1 MSMAATETPAGAD
14 PNDLEARLVYAVDSG
29 EKLINQTMEPGN
41 LDRKVTGTYQD
52 HPMTVR
58 NGRPLRDAFDLDL
71 HGFVFVDHPTQV
83 PDFYVPENVENIYY
97 PEAEKLLLQTTGAA
111 RVHIFDHTLR
121 HGDEADRKAR
131 LVREPVRAVHNDY
144 TEWSGPQRVRDLL
157 PDEAEELLKKRHGI
171 VQIWRATNTPIEADP
186 LCIGDARSLD
196 FADMIVAERRYP
208 DRIGQTYR
216 IQHNPKHEFYW
227 FPKMTR
233 DEAIVFKVFDSATDG
248 RARWTAHT
256 SFVNPLSRAGA
267 PPRESI
273 ELRALVFWDD

>member
-1 MSMAATETPAGAD
+1 MTDAAIALPRNEDAD
-14 PNDLEARLVYAVDSG
+14 ARLVYAVDTG
-29 EKLINQTMEPGN
+29 EKLVNETMEPGN
-41 LDRKVTGTYQD
+41 MDRRVTGSYEEHAVHIRD
-52 HPMTVR
+52 
-58 NGRPLRDAFDLDL
+58 GRPRRDSFDLDV
-71 HGFVFVDHPTQV
+71 HGFVFVDHPTKV
-83 PDFYVPENVENIYY
+83 PDFYVPENVMDIYY
-97 PEAEKLLLQTTGAA
+97 PEAEKLLLATTGAK

-121 HGDEADRKAR
+121 HGNEADRKVR

-157 PDEAEELLKKRHGI
+157 PDEAEELLKGRFGI
-171 VQIWRATNTPIEADP
+171 VQIWRATNTPIERDP

-208 DRIGQTYR
+208 HRVGQTYR
-216 IQHNPKHEFYW
+216 ISHNPKHEFYW
-227 FPKMTR
+227 FPRMTR

-256 SFVNPLSRAGA
+256 SFVNPHTPASA

-273 ELRALVFWDD
+273 ELRALVFW

>member
-1 MSMAATETPAGAD
+1 MSMAATELPTRDD
-14 PNDLEARLVYAVDSG
+14 PFDIEARLVYAVDTG

-41 LDRKVTGTYQD
+41 LDRRVTGTYAE
-52 HPMTVR
+52 HAMLVR
-58 NGRPLRDAFDLDL
+58 NGRPLRDSFDLDVQ
-71 HGFVFVDHPTQV
+71 GFVFVDHPTQV
-83 PDFYVPENVENIYY
+83 PDFYVPENVTEIYY
-97 PEAEKLLLQTTGAA
+97 PEAEKLLLETTGAS

-121 HGDEADRKAR
+121 HGNEADRQAR

-157 PDEAEELLKKRHGI
+157 PDEAEELLKHRHGI

-196 FADMIVAERRYP
+196 IADMIVAERRYP
-208 DRIGQTYR
+208 DRVGQTYR
-216 IQHNPKHEFYW
+216 IQHNPKHEFFW
-227 FPKMTR
+227 FPKMMR

-256 SFVNPLSRAGA
+256 SFVNPLMPANA

>member
-1 MSMAATETPAGAD
+1 MSLAANDDTRHAGPHD
-14 PNDLEARLVYAVDSG
+14 IEARLVYAVDTG

-41 LDRKVTGTYQD
+41 MDRKVTGTYRD
-52 HPMTVR
+52 HAVHIR
-58 NGRPLRDAFDLDL
+58 DGRPLRDSFDLDV
-71 HGFVFVDHPTQV
+71 HGFVFVDHPTAV
-83 PDFYVPENVENIYY
+83 PDFYVPENVSSIYY
-97 PEAEKLLLQTTGAA
+97 PEAEKLLLETTGAK

-121 HGDEADRKAR
+121 HGNEADRKVR

-157 PDEAEELLKKRHGI
+157 PDEADELLQRRHGI

-196 FADMIVAERRYP
+196 MKDMIVAERRYP
-208 DRIGQTYR
+208 NRIGQTYR
-216 IQHNPKHEFYW
+216 IQYNPKHEFYW
-227 FPKMTR
+227 FPRMTR

-256 SFVNPLSRAGA
+256 SFVNPDAPAGA

-273 ELRALVFWDD
+273 ELRALVFW

>member
-1 MSMAATETPAGAD
+1 MSLAANDDFRPAAPQD
-14 PNDLEARLVYAVDSG
+14 IQARLVYAVDTG

-41 LDRKVTGTYQD
+41 MDRKVTGTYQD
-52 HPMTVR
+52 HAMPLR
-58 NGRPLRDAFDLDL
+58 DGRPLRDRFDLDV
-71 HGFVFVDHPTQV
+71 HGFRFVDHPTAV
-83 PDFYVPENVENIYY
+83 PDFYVPENVSGIYY
-97 PEAEKLLLQTTGAA
+97 PEAEKLLLETTGAR

-121 HGDEADRKAR
+121 HGNEADRKVR

-157 PDEAEELLKKRHGI
+157 PDEADELLTRRHGI

-186 LCIGDARSLD
+186 LCIADARSLEMK
-196 FADMIVAERRYP
+196 DMIVAERRYP

-227 FPKMTR
+227 FPRMTR
-233 DEAIVFKVFDSATDG
+233 DEALVFKVFDSATDG

-256 SFVNPLSRAGA
+256 SFVNPNAPAGA

-273 ELRALVFWDD
+273 ELRALVFW